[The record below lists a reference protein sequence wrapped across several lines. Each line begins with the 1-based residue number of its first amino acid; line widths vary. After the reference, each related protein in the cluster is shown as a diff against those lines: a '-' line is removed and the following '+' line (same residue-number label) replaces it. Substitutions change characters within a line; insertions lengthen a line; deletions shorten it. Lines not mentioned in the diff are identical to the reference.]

1 MTASVSQRGLAGV
14 PYGVFSAGGAPPAV
28 GARVGDAAIDLGVLA
43 RAGLYDGHVD
53 DAIELFC
60 APSLNRLLARGRA
73 VWSAARVRTLE
84 LIAAPPQRAIVPLSE
99 ATMLLPIEVADYVDF
114 YASIEHATNLGKLFR
129 PDGDPLLPNYRW
141 IPIGY
146 HGRAG
151 TVVVSGTPIVR
162 PRGQR
167 KPPDVAEPSFG
178 PSRMLDFELEVGFIT
193 GDGPP
198 LGTPIPADRARD
210 HIFGIVLLNDWSA
223 RDIQAWEYQ
232 PLGPFLGK
240 SFATLIS
247 AWVVPLDALEP
258 FRVAGPEQQPPP
270 LDYLRTT
277 GAQNYDIDLEAS
289 LATAA
294 MTATGVHATVISRTN
309 FRAMYWSM
317 AQQLA
322 HMSSNGS
329 RVRAGDLYGS
339 GTISGAEAGTY
350 GSAIELT
357 SRGTKPLAL
366 GDGTRRGFLE
376 DGDTVTLRG
385 WCGDGDERIDLG
397 DVSGTIAP
405 AMRTLEDLDR
415 QLFVEAVAARVARDD
430 VQHEVAPQIWRQVR
444 DRIGEREDAGLHP
457 RDAKGEAVGAHL
469 DARDVARGR
478 DLAGPRSAALE
489 RQAGQPDRVDL
500 RGRLVI
506 GGRPGRHPR
515 WLRPDGEILRHLDAR
530 RASCE
535 HEKRQRAVKAKR

>member
-1 MTASVSQRGLAGV
+1 VTAAASQRGLAGV

-28 GARVGDAAIDLGVLA
+28 GARVGDAAIDLGALA
-43 RAGLYDGHVD
+43 RAGLYDEHVD

-73 VWSAARVRTLE
+73 VWSAARARTLE

-178 PSRMLDFELEVGFIT
+178 PSQMLDFELEVGFIT

-198 LGTPIPADRARD
+198 LGTPIPAGRARD
-210 HIFGIVLLNDWSA
+210 HVFGIVLLNDWSA

-240 SFATLIS
+240 SFATSIS

-289 LATAA
+289 LASAA
-294 MTATGVHATVISRTN
+294 MTATGVDATVISRTN

-385 WCGDGDERIDLG
+385 WCGDGDERVDLG

-405 AMRTLEDLDR
+405 AIE
-415 QLFVEAVAARVARDD
+415 
-430 VQHEVAPQIWRQVR
+430 P
-444 DRIGEREDAGLHP
+444 
-457 RDAKGEAVGAHL
+457 
-469 DARDVARGR
+469 
-478 DLAGPRSAALE
+478 
-489 RQAGQPDRVDL
+489 
-500 RGRLVI
+500 
-506 GGRPGRHPR
+506 
-515 WLRPDGEILRHLDAR
+515 
-530 RASCE
+530 
-535 HEKRQRAVKAKR
+535 